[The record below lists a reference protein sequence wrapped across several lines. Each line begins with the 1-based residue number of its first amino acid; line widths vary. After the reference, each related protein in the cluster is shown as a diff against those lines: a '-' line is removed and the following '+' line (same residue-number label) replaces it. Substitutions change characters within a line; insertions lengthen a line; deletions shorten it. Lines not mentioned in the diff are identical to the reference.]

1 MLLNWLAVICILIP
15 QPTQIAVTQVPD
27 FSGTWKINRNTS
39 TYSGLK
45 DLEDLTFVI
54 TQHPPVLDVKRI
66 IREKK
71 HRERISELTYYTDG
85 RGEKVSFL
93 FSDQKWNSKTICVN
107 SEIVSTFTVPQYES
121 LTSDFTYYDY
131 NEVWSLSRDGKL
143 MTITT
148 NIRVRN
154 VPDSLRSRIRNQTYQ
169 KVFRRT
175 E

>member
-15 QPTQIAVTQVPD
+15 QPTQIAVAQVPD
-27 FSGTWKINRNTS
+27 FSGTWKIDRNTS

-45 DLEDLTFVI
+45 DLEDPTFVI
-54 TQHPPVLDVKRI
+54 SQHPAVLEVKRV

-71 HRERISELTYYTDG
+71 HRQRISELTYYTDG

-93 FSDQKWNSKTICVN
+93 FSDQKWNSKTIWVN
-107 SEIVSTFTVPQYES
+107 GEMVSTFTVPQYES
-121 LTSDFTYYDY
+121 LTSSFTYYDY
-131 NEVWSLSRDGKL
+131 KEVWSQSRDGKL

-154 VPDSLRSRIRNQTYQ
+154 VPDWLRRRIRDQTYK